1 MLHLSPN
8 KGELIDIVVNNS
20 CHIWNTKTGQYKK
33 ASNVI
38 HANHVLFIL
47 HMRKSGW
54 VLRRRK

>member
-8 KGELIDIVVNNS
+8 KGELKDIVVTNS
-20 CHIWNTKTGQYKK
+20 CHRWNTKTRQYKK

-47 HMRKSGW
+47 HMRKSG
-54 VLRRRK
+54 